1 MILDKIVI
9 KVRERVARDKK
20 IKSLKKIKDEALA
33 IPIKERFLLEKAL
46 ASNSMSFICEVKK
59 ASPSKGVIVQDFPY
73 IDIAANYERAGANA
87 ISVLTEEDFFMGK
100 DEYLQK
106 ISKNVNI
113 PILRKD
119 FIVDEYQIYQAKVL
133 GATAVLLICA
143 ILDDSKLKRFYDLAY
158 SLGLSCL
165 VETHNEVEV
174 KRALKL
180 KAKIIGINNRDLQT
194 FNVDINNS
202 LNLCKLIPDDV
213 IVVAESGITT
223 ANDIKCLKKHGIK
236 AVLIGETL
244 MKAID
249 KLAILDYLASEIDKP
264 KIKICGVTSL
274 ADVDIVNR
282 YQPEFVGFVFA
293 SSKRQI
299 SIITAKKLSKYLKSQ
314 IKKVGV
320 FANASLAEVKEIV
333 QKVKLD
339 VIQLHG
345 DEDNEYIEYLRELN
359 IPIWQAIK
367 VKSSQDILL
376 AKQSRAD
383 MILFDTYNQ
392 NYIGG
397 TGKNFNWNLIERF
410 ESNFVLAG
418 GLNVQNIIRAIR
430 IAKPYIVDVSS
441 GVENLQGKDEAKL
454 KEFIKLVRRAG

>member
-1 MILDKIVI
+1 M
-9 KVRERVARDKK
+9 
-20 IKSLKKIKDEALA
+20 
-33 IPIKERFLLEKAL
+33 
-46 ASNSMSFICEVKK
+46 
-59 ASPSKGVIVQDFPY
+59 
-73 IDIAANYERAGANA
+73 
-87 ISVLTEEDFFMGK
+87 
-100 DEYLQK
+100 
-106 ISKNVNI
+106 
-113 PILRKD
+113 
-119 FIVDEYQIYQAKVL
+119 
-133 GATAVLLICA
+133 
-143 ILDDSKLKRFYDLAY
+143 
-158 SLGLSCL
+158 
-165 VETHNEVEV
+165 
-174 KRALKL
+174 
-180 KAKIIGINNRDLQT
+180 
-194 FNVDINNS
+194 
-202 LNLCKLIPDDV
+202 
-213 IVVAESGITT
+213 
-223 ANDIKCLKKHGIK
+223 
-236 AVLIGETL
+236 
-244 MKAID
+244 
-249 KLAILDYLASEIDKP
+249 
-264 KIKICGVTSL
+264 
-274 ADVDIVNR
+274 
-282 YQPEFVGFVFA
+282 
-293 SSKRQI
+293 
-299 SIITAKKLSKYLKSQ
+299 
-314 IKKVGV
+314 
-320 FANASLAEVKEIV
+320 